1 MISGR
6 WDPQIEKR
14 GDTVVAQRFDGKT
27 VIVTGAGSGIGR
39 ATAVRI
45 AGEGGTVVAAD
56 ISAAR
61 LDELKAEHPEIVAVV
76 GDITKDEDVA
86 AIVAAAGGPVWGLAN
101 VAGVMD
107 SFQPAHEIDWN
118 QWDVV
123 FSVNLV
129 ATAKLMQAVLP
140 GMLEL
145 GAGSIVNVSSEAG
158 LRGSAAGAAYT
169 ASKHAVIGLTKNS
182 AVMYGKKGIRV
193 NSVAPGAVQTNIEA
207 QFASALAG
215 EAIGPFMQVVVPGVA
230 QPEQLASSIAWLLSE
245 DASNVNGAV
254 LANDGGW
261 SAI

>member
-1 MISGR
+1 MAA
-6 WDPQIEKR
+6 D
-14 GDTVVAQRFDGKT
+14 RFAGKT
-27 VIVTGAGSGIGR
+27 VIVTGAGSGIGK

-45 AGEGGTVVAAD
+45 AEEGGKVVAAD
-56 ISAAR
+56 VMAPRLEELAAEYPG
-61 LDELKAEHPEIVAVV
+61 LDIVTVA
-76 GDITKDEDVA
+76 GDITKDEDIA
-86 AIVAAAGGPVWGLAN
+86 RITAAAGGPVWGLAN

-107 SFQPAHEIDWN
+107 SFQPAHEIDWK
-118 QWDVV
+118 QWDFVLA
-123 FSVNLV
+123 VNLT
-129 ATAKLMQAVLP
+129 ATAKLMAAVIP
-140 GMLEL
+140 GMLEA

-193 NSVAPGAVQTNIEA
+193 NTVAPGAVQTNIQAE
-207 QFASALAG
+207 FKSALAG
-215 EAIGPFMQVVVPGVA
+215 EAIGPFMQVVVPGLA

-254 LANDGGW
+254 LANDTGW